1 MDKTD
6 PEYWMET
13 APDKSVWE
21 LLKKYACR
29 DNEHSAALLA
39 LRSRIELLEAAHAGR
54 DASSAG
60 ATPRSD
66 DRLLPLL
73 ENAIAYCT
81 IGKAHEAALR
91 CVADWLDRQGFDAAA
106 FTVRMEL
113 P

>member
-39 LRSRIELLEAAHAGR
+39 LRSRIELLEAARAVR
-54 DASSAG
+54 DTSSAG

-73 ENAIAYCT
+73 EKAIAYCA
-81 IGKAHEAALR
+81 IGTAHEAALR
-91 CVADWLDRQGFDAAA
+91 CVADWLERQDLEHSA
-106 FTVRMEL
+106 FAIRMEL